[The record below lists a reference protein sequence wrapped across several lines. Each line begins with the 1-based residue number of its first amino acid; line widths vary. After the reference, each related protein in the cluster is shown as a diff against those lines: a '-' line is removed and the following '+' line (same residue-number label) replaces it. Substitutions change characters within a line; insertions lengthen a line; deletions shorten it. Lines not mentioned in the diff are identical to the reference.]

1 MARHAVSRQGTVVG
15 TADCPWL
22 AASPTLGSRSSK
34 PSKFSSFIPP
44 LLPSPSHGST
54 LFQDKNPSR
63 AYKPHLSQP
72 YLPSPATP
80 PPPSPPLNLC
90 SSNTS
95 RLSLPRTKGVTSH
108 PRTFAYA
115 APPFICMDDHGISY
129 LANLGV
135 LTSRLNLLYDII
147 IPSSF
152 PPQLFTGFAIS
163 NMCDY
168 LINVNLFRGFT
179 SKHCGDQRCM
189 RADSISVLITRAS
202 LGHSLGPGT

>member
-1 MARHAVSRQGTVVG
+1 MAERKHIFQCGEALPICPGKLLYYSFYLDLLHPTDWWIFWMLGVARHAVSRQGTVVG
-15 TADCPWL
+15 TADFPCL

-44 LLPSPSHGST
+44 MLPSPSHGST

-80 PPPSPPLNLC
+80 HPTSPPLNLC

-115 APPFICMDDHGISY
+115 APP
-129 LANLGV
+129 
-135 LTSRLNLLYDII
+135 
-147 IPSSF
+147 SSAWM
-152 PPQLFTGFAIS
+152 T
-163 NMCDY
+163 M
-168 LINVNLFRGFT
+168 
-179 SKHCGDQRCM
+179 
-189 RADSISVLITRAS
+189 AS
-202 LGHSLGPGT
+202 LTWLI